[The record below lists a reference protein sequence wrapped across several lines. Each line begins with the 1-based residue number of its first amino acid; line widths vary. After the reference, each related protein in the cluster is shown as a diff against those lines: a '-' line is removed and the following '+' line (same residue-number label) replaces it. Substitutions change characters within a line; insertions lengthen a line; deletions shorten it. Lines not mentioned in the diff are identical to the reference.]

1 MKHQFMRHNFLATI
15 NILRKLG
22 CERIY
27 KENASGGRWDRPE
40 LHEALEHLRRGD
52 VLICWKLDRL
62 SRSLSDLLRILQKVD
77 QAGAKF
83 KSLTDELD
91 TTTPMGRMRA
101 RANGRVGGGRYKLSA
116 SQQAGAI
123 KMIRVGEKSQAEMP
137 SCSMSIGA
145 RFHG

>member
-1 MKHQFMRHNFLATI
+1 
-15 NILRKLG
+15 
-22 CERIY
+22 
-27 KENASGGRWDRPE
+27 
-40 LHEALEHLRRGD
+40 

-91 TTTPMGRMRA
+91 TTTPMRRMVMQVVGSFAEFERLRTKLGLARA

-116 SQQAGAI
+116 SQQAEAI
-123 KMIRVGEKSQAEMP
+123 K
-137 SCSMSIGA
+137 
-145 RFHG
+145 